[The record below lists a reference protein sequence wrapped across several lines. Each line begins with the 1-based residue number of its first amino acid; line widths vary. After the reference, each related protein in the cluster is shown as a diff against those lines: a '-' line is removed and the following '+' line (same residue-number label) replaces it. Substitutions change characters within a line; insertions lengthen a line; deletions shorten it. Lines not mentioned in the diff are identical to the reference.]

1 MAATLASVGVPET
14 TPVAVL
20 IESPPG
26 NDGLMTNTLVPLI
39 PVAVYA
45 VVAVMALPTTPLTD
59 CAVGVIWAF
68 AEATPLPSCTT
79 KSDAS
84 NVLTR
89 KIRFMFLL

>member
-20 IESPPG
+20 IVNPAG

-45 VVAVMALPTTPLTD
+45 VVAVMAFPTTPLTD

-68 AEATPLPSCTT
+68 AEATPLPS
-79 KSDAS
+79 
-84 NVLTR
+84 
-89 KIRFMFLL
+89 